1 MSNFI
6 IGFRMEY
13 IEYKTK
19 RNAVT
24 LSHLV
29 ILAFCAVFLLASC
42 DRNVGPEVPDNA
54 FRELLANMDWGN
66 DTCYV
71 YGHKTP
77 DSDAICSSLAY
88 AGLMRS
94 LGYNCVAKISSKANN
109 ETKYISK
116 LFGFDIPALKPS
128 VTPGTRLIAT
138 DHEEYLQSVDGAR
151 DGRILQIIDHHQEG
165 DMATPG
171 VAFIYRDM
179 IGSTCTLVW
188 ELFQEAAIPVDDVAA
203 HIMLAGLM
211 SDTRNLAKDNTTQ
224 RDSVAWLALSIQL
237 HLTPDSLAVVYSAM
251 EEALTSYDGMS
262 DYDIF
267 VSDYK
272 DYDIAGVDVGIGCVE
287 WTDYTT
293 MDDLIDRMLSAM
305 PQALAD
311 KNRKM
316 VFCMATRYVPN
327 PDTESASKVVATGTY
342 ILYYGEGAREV
353 AESAIG
359 PSLREGVCYSEERLS
374 RKTQF
379 VPMITEILGK

>member
-1 MSNFI
+1 M
-6 IGFRMEY
+6 
-13 IEYKTK
+13 K
-19 RNAVT
+19 RNALS
-24 LSHLV
+24 LSHLIV
-29 ILAFCAVFLLASC
+29 LASC
-42 DRNVGPEVPDNA
+42 AALLFTSCEWNDGPEVPENA
-54 FRELLANMDWGN
+54 FRELLASMDWGK

-109 ETKYISK
+109 ETKYISR

-138 DHEEYLQSVDGAR
+138 DHEEYVQSVDGAR
-151 DGRILQIIDHHQEG
+151 DSRILQIVDHHQEG
-165 DMATPG
+165 DMATPD

-188 ELFQEAAIPVDDVAA
+188 ELFEEAAVPVDDATA

-211 SDTRNLAKDNTTQ
+211 SDTRNLAKDNTTR
-224 RDSVAWLALSIQL
+224 RDSLAWLSLSDQL
-237 HLTPDSLAVVYSAM
+237 HLTPDSLAIVYSAM

-267 VSDYK
+267 ISDYK
-272 DYDIAGVDVGIGCVE
+272 DYDISGVDVGIGCVE
-287 WTDYTT
+287 WKDYAT
-293 MDDLIDRMLSAM
+293 MDSLIDRMLSAM
-305 PQALAD
+305 PQVLAD

-316 VFCMATRYVPN
+316 VFCMATRYAPN
-327 PDTESASKVVATGTY
+327 PESSSKVIATGTY
-342 ILYYGEGAREV
+342 IMYYGEGAREV

-359 PSLREGVCYSEERLS
+359 PSLRDGVCYSEERLS

-379 VPMITEILGK
+379 APMITEILSK